1 MLLMR
6 LILSSLR
13 FILFII
19 GIKLLLSIS
28 PVEVITMAKTLVE
41 MAAEIIQA
49 QGSAKDMSIDEMQSA
64 LQKTFETLQGLQ
76 KLESGEE
83 DEELSSATPQ
93 ISPQKSILKNK
104 IICLECGEEFKML
117 SPKHLRSHGL
127 TGREYRVKYGFSL
140 RQPLCAKALSEKRK
154 KSGKERGIPDALKKA
169 IAARKKASAATKR
182 QTTRKRTVKQ

>member
-1 MLLMR
+1 
-6 LILSSLR
+6 
-13 FILFII
+13 
-19 GIKLLLSIS
+19 
-28 PVEVITMAKTLVE
+28 MAKTLVE
-41 MAAEIIQA
+41 MAADIIQA
-49 QGSAKDMSIDEMQSA
+49 QGSAKDMSIEEMQEA

-76 KLESGEE
+76 KLEAGEE
-83 DEELSSATPQ
+83 VEEKPSVSPQ
-93 ISPQKSILKNK
+93 ITPQKSILKNK

-169 IAARKKASAATKR
+169 IAARKKSTSTKKR
-182 QTTRKRTVKQ
+182 TTRK

>member
-1 MLLMR
+1 
-6 LILSSLR
+6 
-13 FILFII
+13 
-19 GIKLLLSIS
+19 
-28 PVEVITMAKTLVE
+28 MAKTLVE
-41 MAAEIIQA
+41 MAADIIQA
-49 QGSAKDMSIDEMQSA
+49 QGSAKDISIEEMQEA

-76 KLESGEE
+76 KLEAGEE
-83 DEELSSATPQ
+83 VEEKPSVSPQ
-93 ISPQKSILKNK
+93 ITPQKSILKNK

-169 IAARKKASAATKR
+169 IAARKKSTATKKR
-182 QTTRKRTVKQ
+182 TTRK

>member
-1 MLLMR
+1 MR

>member
-1 MLLMR
+1 
-6 LILSSLR
+6 
-13 FILFII
+13 
-19 GIKLLLSIS
+19 
-28 PVEVITMAKTLVE
+28 MAKTLVE
-41 MAAEIIQA
+41 MAADIIQG
-49 QGSAKDMSIDEMQSA
+49 QGSTKDMSIEEMQAA
-64 LQKTFETLQGLQ
+64 LQKTFETLQELQ
-76 KLESGEE
+76 KLEAGESV
-83 DEELSSATPQ
+83 DESSPETPQ

-169 IAARKKASAATKR
+169 IAARKKASTATKR
-182 QTTRKRTVKQ
+182 QTTRKKTPTN

>member
-1 MLLMR
+1 
-6 LILSSLR
+6 
-13 FILFII
+13 
-19 GIKLLLSIS
+19 
-28 PVEVITMAKTLVE
+28 MAKTLVE

-83 DEELSSATPQ
+83 AEEQSSATVQ

-117 SPKHLRSHGL
+117 SPKHLRSHDL

-154 KSGKERGIPDALKKA
+154 KSGKARGIPEALKKA
-169 IAARKKASAATKR
+169 IAERKKASTAANKPAA
-182 QTTRKRTVKQ
+182 RKRAAKK

>member
-1 MLLMR
+1 
-6 LILSSLR
+6 
-13 FILFII
+13 
-19 GIKLLLSIS
+19 
-28 PVEVITMAKTLVE
+28 MAKTLVE

-49 QGSAKDMSIDEMQSA
+49 QGSAKDMSIDEMQAA
-64 LQKTFETLQGLQ
+64 LQKTFETLQALQ

-83 DEELSSATPQ
+83 AEEQSPAAPQ

-104 IICLECGEEFKML
+104 IVCLECGEEFKML

-169 IAARKKASAATKR
+169 IAARKKASAAAKR
-182 QTTRKRTVKQ
+182 QTTRKRTVNK

>member
-1 MLLMR
+1 
-6 LILSSLR
+6 
-13 FILFII
+13 
-19 GIKLLLSIS
+19 
-28 PVEVITMAKTLVE
+28 MAKTLVE

-76 KLESGEE
+76 KLESGEK
-83 DEELSSATPQ
+83 DEEQSSAAVQ

-117 SPKHLRSHGL
+117 SPKHLRSHDL

-140 RQPLCAKALSEKRK
+140 RQPLCAKALSEKRQ
-154 KSGKERGIPDALKKA
+154 KSGKARGIPEALKKA
-169 IAARKKASAATKR
+169 IAERKKVSTAAKTPAP
-182 QTTRKRTVKQ
+182 RKRAVKK

>member
-1 MLLMR
+1 
-6 LILSSLR
+6 
-13 FILFII
+13 
-19 GIKLLLSIS
+19 
-28 PVEVITMAKTLVE
+28 MAKSLVE

-49 QGSAKDMSIDEMQSA
+49 QGSAKDMSIEDMQAA

-76 KLESGEE
+76 KIESG
-83 DEELSSATPQ
+83 DESAEQAPETPQ

-127 TGREYRVKYGFSL
+127 TGREYRIKYGFSL
-140 RQPLCAKALSEKRK
+140 RQPLCAKTLSERRK

-169 IAARKKASAATKR
+169 IEARKKSSPATTAKRPATIKRAAK
-182 QTTRKRTVKQ
+182 KQEA